1 MLANQL
7 DSVCKI
13 LSVSE
18 EDTKAVEVL
27 TILFEHIG
35 NAVML
40 RIGETQIPKMLEWL
54 VNEVVVKR
62 YQQIG
67 TEHLLSEAI
76 DVLSSTFKRGDML
89 EEYEPYL
96 TYYIENIQA
105 KSEDGKQIALRKLR
119 ML

>member
-7 DSVCKI
+7 DKVCTILNVSRDDVKI
-13 LSVSE
+13 V
-18 EDTKAVEVL
+18 DVL
-27 TILFEHIG
+27 TVLFEHVE
-35 NAVML
+35 NAVCL
-40 RIGETQIPKMLEWL
+40 RVGEPQVPKMLEWL
-54 VNEVVVKR
+54 VNEVVIKR

-89 EEYEPYL
+89 EEYEAYL
-96 TYYIENIQA
+96 VYYIENIQA